1 MRSMRY
7 RLELEAGDEGYLI
20 YNAETTW
27 NAMPQAE
34 NLQRPSIRV
43 KNVPIC
49 GKIAADIAS
58 CVEVNEF
65 YGDTFEPENDDDLK
79 DERIRHNIFA
89 VNYARILNGELPDW
103 VLGVVRI
110 NNHGVTMAFF
120 DRETGQFEDLY
131 VKWTPTLRFTFEVD
145 REDGSGVDTY
155 LVKMSTDDQD
165 TEKDRHLEVIEQDA
179 HGKRKLLFTP
189 LYNEPDGSD
198 EHWKYVRVTEY
209 R

>member
-7 RLELEAGDEGYLI
+7 RFELEAGDEGYLI

-27 NAMPQAE
+27 NAMPSAE

-43 KNVPIC
+43 KNVPVC
-49 GKIAADIAS
+49 GKIVADIAS
-58 CVEVNEF
+58 CVEPCDF
-65 YGDTFEPENDDDLK
+65 YEGDSEVESATLSLHRSFK
-79 DERIRHNIFA
+79 S
-89 VNYARILNGELPDW
+89 NYVRILRGELPNW
-103 VLGVVRI
+103 VLGVVQI
-110 NNHGVTMAFF
+110 DDILIKMAFF
-120 DRETGQFEDLY
+120 DRETGQEEDLY
-131 VKWTPTLRFTFEVD
+131 VNWTPWLKFMFEVD

-165 TEKDRHLEVIEQDA
+165 TEKDRHLEVIEQDTY
-179 HGKRKLLFTP
+179 GKRKLLFTP
-189 LYNEPDGSD
+189 LYDEPDGPD

>member
-27 NAMPQAE
+27 NSMPQEE

-49 GKIAADIAS
+49 GKIVADIAS

-65 YGDTFEPENDDDLK
+65 YGDTFEHEYDDSIEK
-79 DERIRHNIFA
+79 DRIRHNIFA
-89 VNYARILNGELPDW
+89 ASYARILKGELPDW

-110 NNHGVTMAFF
+110 RNTGITMAFF
-120 DRETGQFEDLY
+120 DRETGQFEDLH
-131 VKWTPTLRFTFEVD
+131 VKWTPTLWFMFEVD
-145 REDGSGVDTY
+145 RADGSGVDTY
-155 LVKMSTDDQD
+155 IVKMSTDDHD
-165 TEKDRHLEVIEQDA
+165 TEKGRELEVIEQDTY
-179 HGKRKLLFTP
+179 GKRKLLFTP
-189 LYNEPDGSD
+189 LYNEPCGPD
-198 EHWKYVRVTEY
+198 EDWKYVRVTEY

>member
-65 YGDTFEPENDDDLK
+65 YGDTFKPENDDDLK

-89 VNYARILNGELPDW
+89 ANYARILNGELPDW

-110 NNHGVTMAFF
+110 NNRGVTMAFF
-120 DRETGQFEDLY
+120 DRETGQFENLY
-131 VKWTPTLRFTFEVD
+131 VKWMSMLQFMFEVD
-145 REDGSGVDTY
+145 RADKSGIDTY
-155 LVKMSTDDQD
+155 LVKMSADDQD

-179 HGKRKLLFTP
+179 YGRRKLLFTP
-189 LYNEPDGSD
+189 LYNEPDGPD
-198 EHWKYVRVTEY
+198 DYWKYVRVTEY